1 MSKIVLVTGASSGI
15 GKVIADYLAAQGYVV
30 YGTSRSIKQ
39 EGLKFKALPMDVCDN
54 ESVENAV
61 NNILKEQGRI
71 DVVINNAGIG
81 IVGGCE
87 YLSLSDAEKVMSTN
101 FIGVI
106 RVCQAVLP
114 SMRIQKSGLI
124 INISSIASEMGLPY
138 RSVYSSSKAAVD
150 RFTEALRIET
160 KKFGIKACCIQPGGI
175 KTDISANRL
184 FSPVPEGGPY
194 KDSFERAYG
203 AINASVSKGLEPE
216 IFGPIIESIMK
227 ADKVKRVYRIGKVTE
242 KLSVLIKKI
251 VPDYMFERIIAGFYK
266 I

>member
-15 GKVIADYLAAQGYVV
+15 GKVIADYLTSQGHIV

-54 ESVENAV
+54 ESVKAATDHIIKKNG
-61 NNILKEQGRI
+61 KI

-81 IVGGCE
+81 IAGGCE

-101 FIGVI
+101 FIGVV

-114 SMRIQKSGLI
+114 SMRNNKSGLI

-150 RFTEALRIET
+150 RYTEALRIET

-184 FSPVPEGGPY
+184 FTQVPEGSPY
-194 KDSFERAYG
+194 KDSFNRAYD
-203 AINASVSKGLEPE
+203 AINKSVSKGLEPE
-216 IFGPIIESIMK
+216 IFGPLIESIMK
-227 ADKVKRVYRIGKVTE
+227 ADKVKRIYRVGKVTE